1 MQRSALPLILAAL
14 WAGCDSALPTGQ
26 GRLVVEAYL
35 QAEAPLPDIRLRETR
50 PLGEPYPLDAT
61 TAAEDAD
68 VAVSIGAESVAY
80 RAAPGGQYEPAR
92 PVRAASLFPAGFEAR
107 WQGSLAAA
115 RSIIPPPFALDSVRV
130 RVPPEPVDGIIL
142 DSLFIDPGLVDTL
155 RLDSLQT
162 GAASGLVYLVEVSAY
177 WRAHPAI
184 GEADSTFWLHTQ
196 LRHDLPGSRRLDDFF
211 LRPEQLFPER
221 DAARAQH
228 SGRRWTGVYAVPV
241 ASRQAPVPRHRLRVA
256 VVRSTLDYARFISGT
271 RDPERREPPGNI
283 ENGIGIFVG
292 IALDSVH
299 VMVQ

>member
-1 MQRSALPLILAAL
+1 M
-14 WAGCDSALPTGQ
+14 
-26 GRLVVEAYL
+26 EAYL
-35 QAEAPLPDIRLRETR
+35 QAEAPLPEIRLRETR

-61 TAAEDAD
+61 TAAEDAV

-92 PVRAASLFPAGFEAR
+92 PVRAASLLPAGFEAR

-115 RSIIPPPFALDSVRV
+115 RSIIPPPFVLDSVRV

-177 WRAHPAI
+177 WRTHPAI

-241 ASRQAPVPRHRLRVA
+241 ASRQAPVPQHRLRVA
-256 VVRSTLDYARFISGT
+256 VVRSTLDYARFISGK

-283 ENGIGIFVG
+283 DNGIGIFVG